1 MKKNDK
7 GTILNETT
15 IRRFMKLAN
24 IAPLTENYLGQFTE
38 EDEEPE
44 VEMGGESDMGAD
56 MGDMGD
62 MGDMDAAP
70 AEGGASGVS
79 QEAVEEIVQ
88 AIASAVEEV
97 TGTSVSAEPA
107 ADVEAPADMGDEPEM
122 DMGGEEPDP
131 ATRYEAKHSDDEE
144 VEEGKMAYKREDD
157 EEVEEGKKAYK
168 REDDE
173 EVEEGKMA
181 YKREDDEEVDEAK
194 EEDDDDTMKSEQLI
208 NRIAKKVVERLQREM
223 K

>member
-1 MKKNDK
+1 MKKTK
-7 GTILNETT
+7 KATILNETT

-44 VEMGGESDMGAD
+44 MEMGGEPEMGAEPD
-56 MGDMGD
+56 AD

-70 AEGGASGVS
+70 AEGGASSVS

-97 TGTSVSAEPA
+97 TGTSVSAAPA
-107 ADVEAPADMGDEPEM
+107 AAEAPADMGDVEAEPEM
-122 DMGGEEPDP
+122 EMGGDEEPDP
-131 ATRYEAKHSDDEE
+131 ATRYEEAKHSDEE
-144 VEEGKMAYKREDD
+144 ET
-157 EEVEEGKKAYK
+157 EVEEGKKAYK
-168 REDDE
+168 REE
-173 EVEEGKMA
+173 
-181 YKREDDEEVDEAK
+181 DEEVDEAK
-194 EEDDDDTMKSEQLI
+194 EEDDEDAMKSEQLI

>member
-1 MKKNDK
+1 MKKNEK

-44 VEMGGESDMGAD
+44 MDTGGEPEMGGEPDA
-56 MGDMGD
+56 D
-62 MGDMDAAP
+62 MGDMDAGP
-70 AEGGASGVS
+70 AEGGASSVS

-107 ADVEAPADMGDEPEM
+107 DDVEAPADMGGEPEM
-122 DMGGEEPDP
+122 DMGGDEPDP

-144 VEEGKMAYKREDD
+144 EVEEGKMAYKREED

-168 REDDE
+168 REE
-173 EVEEGKMA
+173 
-181 YKREDDEEVDEAK
+181 DEEVDEAK
-194 EEDDDDTMKSEQLI
+194 EEDDEDKMKSEQLI

>member
-1 MKKNDK
+1 MKKNEK

-24 IAPLTENYLGQFTE
+24 IAPLAENYLGQFTE

-44 VEMGGESDMGAD
+44 MEAGVESEMGGEPDAA

-107 ADVEAPADMGDEPEM
+107 ADAEAPVDMGGEPEM
-122 DMGGEEPDP
+122 DMGGDEPDP
-131 ATRYEAKHSDDEE
+131 ATRYEAKQSDDEEE
-144 VEEGKMAYKREDD
+144 VEEGKMAYKREKD

-168 REDDE
+168 REEDE
-173 EVEEGKMA
+173 
-181 YKREDDEEVDEAK
+181 EDDEDK
-194 EEDDDDTMKSEQLI
+194 MKSEQLI
-208 NRIAKKVVERLQREM
+208 NRIAKKVVERLQREL